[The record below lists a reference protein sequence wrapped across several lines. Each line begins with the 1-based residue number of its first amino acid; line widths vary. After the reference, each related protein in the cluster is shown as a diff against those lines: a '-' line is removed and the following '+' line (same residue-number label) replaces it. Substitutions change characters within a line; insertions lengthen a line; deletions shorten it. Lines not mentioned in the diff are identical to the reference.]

1 MCIKHHFCVI
11 VSVMGSVTISKISIV
26 AVFKELKVYRKI
38 DAIQTELGEGF
49 RKELA
54 RKVRL
59 DV

>member
-1 MCIKHHFCVI
+1 
-11 VSVMGSVTISKISIV
+11 MGSVTISKISIV

-38 DAIQTELGEGF
+38 DAIQAELGEGF

>member
-1 MCIKHHFCVI
+1 
-11 VSVMGSVTISKISIV
+11 MGSVTISKISIV
-26 AVFKELKVYRKI
+26 AVFKELKVYRKM
-38 DAIQTELGEGF
+38 DAIQSELGEGF